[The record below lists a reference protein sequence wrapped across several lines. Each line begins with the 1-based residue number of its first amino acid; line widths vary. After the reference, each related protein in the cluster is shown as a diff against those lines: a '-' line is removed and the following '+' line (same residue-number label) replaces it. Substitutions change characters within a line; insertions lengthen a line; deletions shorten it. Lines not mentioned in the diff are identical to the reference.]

1 MPFSAHDL
9 RYNLEANFPAL
20 YTYLHHRA
28 QRFLGSLQFDADE
41 VDQVVEHVI
50 EQLVR
55 LGVAGGGDE
64 KPLTP
69 LDSLTNAQFYAFLN
83 RSVEHKAIDRLRKR
97 RLLVSSFA
105 ELEKEGTEAEN
116 NPLNEVTESV
126 WGAQPFPTP
135 EEIALKL
142 ASTQEL
148 RVLLR
153 HCIEALKKAPHQ
165 LQAVL
170 QELEEFGTT
179 ALLRAVTEDLKETS
193 YVPEASL
200 ANSSQ
205 HRDHAHKKLRICLQR
220 KSSNLAVIVAL
231 RLTEYGEHTVSMHQE
246 VTVDIQILA
255 QDNLSEDDVRIGLK
269 RLAAEGILNWHDEEI
284 VHLTAVQKKRLRRFY
299 KFE

>member
-1 MPFSAHDL
+1 
-9 RYNLEANFPAL
+9 
-20 YTYLHHRA
+20 
-28 QRFLGSLQFDADE
+28 LQFDADE

-246 VTVDIQILA
+246 VTVDIQTLA
-255 QDNLSEDDVRIGLK
+255 QDDLSEDDVRIGLK

>member
-1 MPFSAHDL
+1 MGGNRSAIL
-9 RYNLEANFPAL
+9 SSRLKI
-20 YTYLHHRA
+20 
-28 QRFLGSLQFDADE
+28 QFRSE
-41 VDQVVEHVI
+41 LPRPV
-50 EQLVR
+50 
-55 LGVAGGGDE
+55 
-64 KPLTP
+64 TP

-246 VTVDIQILA
+246 VTVDIQTLA
-255 QDNLSEDDVRIGLK
+255 QDDLSEDDVRIGLK
-269 RLAAEGILNWHDEEI
+269 RLTAEGILNWHDEEI